1 MELVF
6 ESEGPVLRDRLTKKK
21 VKYYDRQNIRFA
33 FRAEK
38 IDFRDI
44 PPDVTTFDRSPCTI
58 IISSDWGHSPV
69 LWLFYNTTTKN
80 PIYAETY
87 NSFWKLEVK

>member
-6 ESEGPVLRDRLTKKK
+6 ESEGPVLRNRLTKKK
-21 VKYYDRQNIRFA
+21 VKYYDRQNIRFV

-58 IISSDWGHSPV
+58 YSFQRRGTFTGFVVV
-69 LWLFYNTTTKN
+69 LQYHHEEPNLRWN
-80 PIYAETY
+80 I
-87 NSFWKLEVK
+87 

>member
-44 PPDVTTFDRSPCTI
+44 PPDATTFDRSPCRC
-58 IISSDWGHSPV
+58 GRV
-69 LWLFYNTTTKN
+69 LL
-80 PIYAETY
+80 P
-87 NSFWKLEVK
+87 